1 MFVATLVFGAGETG
15 VGDDTALLGAMST
28 VGRVSAEYC
37 TVSGPGLKVYLS
49 ASNYS
54 AGVPA
59 NDRMS
64 ATLSMSS

>member
-1 MFVATLVFGAGETG
+1 M
-15 VGDDTALLGAMST
+15 
-28 VGRVSAEYC
+28 SAEYC
-37 TVSGPGLKVYLS
+37 TVSGPGLKVCLS

-64 ATLSMSS
+64 ATLSMSSHECHADANHLLCGTGGHDLC